1 MAGCQRLVIK
11 MINTTKIAK
20 SNLKQNKSKSILII
34 ITIILSTLMLSSI
47 GIYIVDAGAYQ
58 KENTIKYSG
67 NYQGILANVDEKQAD
82 ILSNHADVE
91 LTGKMNGVGVEK
103 LEDDSNISLAYMN
116 EDALKLNSFEFIKG
130 KLPSKENEIVLDSG
144 ALKALGYKNKDLGE
158 KIKISYDDYKND
170 KKIEKEFIISGIL
183 KTSEISETGKY
194 YYAIISES
202 YMRNTRDMSQE
213 DFNIY
218 VKFNDKSNLSIEQAK
233 EKLDKI
239 ANDIGLDTINTAVNE
254 NYINALKPDMETIMG
269 GVFVGLVIVLSSIL
283 VIYNIFYISI
293 VTKVQEFGKL
303 RAIGATKKQIKNIVF
318 KEGFILAGIAI
329 PIGII
334 LGYVLA
340 NIIIKSFMDIDVK
353 SSRLPVILSVVVIS
367 FISVVLSLLKP
378 MKVASKVSIVDAVR
392 YTGNKI
398 SNKSKRKGYKNINLK
413 RLSHANLE
421 RNKKRTYMTLAS
433 LILSGTIFITVS
445 TALESFDAEKMAR
458 EHFPYDIEVRLS
470 GYEMNSDKNPKDN
483 LNILQMDNPLS
494 KDFFNQIKN
503 MEGIKRIES
512 ARSVKIGM
520 EDYDVEFKYDL
531 LQSINENDVKSLN
544 KNIIDGKINLERL
557 QTGDE
562 IVITHVDT
570 AKEMG
575 VKAGDKIRLTLYDGD
590 KKIKKEFKV
599 QAIAM
604 GVPSFGIGKD
614 FIDRTL
620 KYDSTSSLGIY
631 TEEGKYQEIK
641 DSIKKIAKNNG
652 FLETDF
658 IDSRIESNKATIS
671 FIKIMGYTLT
681 GIIGVIGFMNLVNTM
696 ITSIVT
702 RKKELG
708 MLQAIGLTNK
718 QLVKML
724 NSEAIYYT
732 SGMMIGSI
740 LFGGIL
746 GYIAVIFLKKT
757 GLSYATYSLPIVPIL
772 LMIVCI
778 LIAQFITTYLIGRSF
793 NKESLIDRVRYSE

>member
-1 MAGCQRLVIK
+1 

-20 SNLKQNKSKSILII
+20 SNLKKNKSKSILII

-91 LTGKMNGVGVEK
+91 LTGEMNGVGVEK

-158 KIKISYDDYKND
+158 KIKISYDDYKSD

-183 KTSEISETGKY
+183 KTSEISEAGKY

-458 EHFPYDIEVRLS
+458 EHFPYDIEVSLS
-470 GYEMNSDKNPKDN
+470 GYEMNSDKNPKNN
-483 LNILQMDNPLS
+483 LNILQMNNPLS

-724 NSEAIYYT
+724 NSEAMYYT

>member
-1 MAGCQRLVIK
+1 MNID
-11 MINTTKIAK
+11 AK
-20 SNLKQNKSKSILII
+20 S
-34 ITIILSTLMLSSI
+34 
-47 GIYIVDAGAYQ
+47 
-58 KENTIKYSG
+58 
-67 NYQGILANVDEKQAD
+67 
-82 ILSNHADVE
+82 
-91 LTGKMNGVGVEK
+91 
-103 LEDDSNISLAYMN
+103 
-116 EDALKLNSFEFIKG
+116 
-130 KLPSKENEIVLDSG
+130 
-144 ALKALGYKNKDLGE
+144 
-158 KIKISYDDYKND
+158 
-170 KKIEKEFIISGIL
+170 
-183 KTSEISETGKY
+183 
-194 YYAIISES
+194 
-202 YMRNTRDMSQE
+202 SQ
-213 DFNIY
+213 
-218 VKFNDKSNLSIEQAK
+218 
-233 EKLDKI
+233 
-239 ANDIGLDTINTAVNE
+239 
-254 NYINALKPDMETIMG
+254 
-269 GVFVGLVIVLSSIL
+269 
-283 VIYNIFYISI
+283 
-293 VTKVQEFGKL
+293 
-303 RAIGATKKQIKNIVF
+303 
-318 KEGFILAGIAI
+318 
-329 PIGII
+329 
-334 LGYVLA
+334 
-340 NIIIKSFMDIDVK
+340 
-353 SSRLPVILSVVVIS
+353 LPVILLVAVIS

-392 YTGNKI
+392 YSGNKI
-398 SNKSKRKGYKNINLK
+398 SNKNKRKGYKNINLN

-470 GYEMNSDKNPKDN
+470 GYEMNSDKNPKNN

-503 MEGIKRIES
+503 IEGIKRIES

-531 LQSINENDVKSLN
+531 LQSINENDVKSLS
-544 KNIIDGKINLERL
+544 KNLIDGKINLERL

-631 TEEGKYQEIK
+631 TKEGKYQEVK
-641 DSIKKIAKNNG
+641 DSIKKIAKSNG

-724 NSEAIYYT
+724 NSEAISYT

-746 GYIAVIFLKKT
+746 GYIAVMVLKKT

>member
-1 MAGCQRLVIK
+1 MMTIK
-11 MINTTKIAK
+11 MI
-20 SNLKQNKSKSILII
+20 
-34 ITIILSTLMLSSI
+34 
-47 GIYIVDAGAYQ
+47 
-58 KENTIKYSG
+58 
-67 NYQGILANVDEKQAD
+67 
-82 ILSNHADVE
+82 
-91 LTGKMNGVGVEK
+91 
-103 LEDDSNISLAYMN
+103 
-116 EDALKLNSFEFIKG
+116 
-130 KLPSKENEIVLDSG
+130 
-144 ALKALGYKNKDLGE
+144 
-158 KIKISYDDYKND
+158 

-183 KTSEISETGKY
+183 KTSEISEAGKY

-724 NSEAIYYT
+724 NSEAMYYT

>member
-1 MAGCQRLVIK
+1 

-91 LTGKMNGVGVEK
+91 LTGEMNGVGVEK

-116 EDALKLNSFEFIKG
+116 EDALKLNSFELIKG
-130 KLPSKENEIVLDSG
+130 KLPTKENEIVLDSG

-158 KIKISYDDYKND
+158 KIKISYNDYKND
-170 KKIEKEFIISGIL
+170 KKIEKEFVISGIL
-183 KTSEISETGKY
+183 KTSEISEAGKY
-194 YYAIISES
+194 YYAIISEL

-269 GVFVGLVIVLSSIL
+269 GGFVGLVIVLSSIL

-470 GYEMNSDKNPKDN
+470 GYEMNSDKNPKNN

-544 KNIIDGKINLERL
+544 KNLIDGKINLERL

-604 GVPSFGIGKD
+604 GVQSFGIGKD

-658 IDSRIESNKATIS
+658 IDSRIESNKAVIS

-724 NSEAIYYT
+724 NSEAMYYT

>member
-1 MAGCQRLVIK
+1 

-91 LTGKMNGVGVEK
+91 LTGEMNGVGVEK

-116 EDALKLNSFEFIKG
+116 EDALKLNSFELIKG
-130 KLPSKENEIVLDSG
+130 KLPTKENEIVLDSG

-158 KIKISYDDYKND
+158 KIKISYNDYKND
-170 KKIEKEFIISGIL
+170 KKIEKEFVISGIL
-183 KTSEISETGKY
+183 KTSEISEAGKY
-194 YYAIISES
+194 YYAIISEL

-470 GYEMNSDKNPKDN
+470 GYEMNSDKNPKNN

-658 IDSRIESNKATIS
+658 IDSRIESNKAVIS

-724 NSEAIYYT
+724 NSEAMYYT

>member
-1 MAGCQRLVIK
+1 

-91 LTGKMNGVGVEK
+91 LTGEMNGVGVEK

-116 EDALKLNSFEFIKG
+116 EDALKLNSFELIKG
-130 KLPSKENEIVLDSG
+130 KLPTKENEIVLDSG

-158 KIKISYDDYKND
+158 KIKISYNDYKND
-170 KKIEKEFIISGIL
+170 KKIEKEFVISGIL
-183 KTSEISETGKY
+183 KTSEISEAGKY

-269 GVFVGLVIVLSSIL
+269 GGFVGLVIVLSSIL

-470 GYEMNSDKNPKDN
+470 GYEMNSDKNPKNN

-544 KNIIDGKINLERL
+544 KNLIDGKINLERL

-658 IDSRIESNKATIS
+658 IDSRIESNKAVIS

-724 NSEAIYYT
+724 NSEAMYYT

>member
-1 MAGCQRLVIK
+1 

-91 LTGKMNGVGVEK
+91 LTGEMNGVGVEK

-183 KTSEISETGKY
+183 KTSEISEAGKY

-254 NYINALKPDMETIMG
+254 NYINALKPDMEMIMG

>member
-1 MAGCQRLVIK
+1 

-91 LTGKMNGVGVEK
+91 LTGEMNGVGVEK

-116 EDALKLNSFEFIKG
+116 EDALKLNSFELIKG
-130 KLPSKENEIVLDSG
+130 KLPTKENEIVLDSG

-158 KIKISYDDYKND
+158 KIKISYNDYKND
-170 KKIEKEFIISGIL
+170 KKIEKEFVISGIL
-183 KTSEISETGKY
+183 KTSEISEAGKY
-194 YYAIISES
+194 YYAIISEL

-269 GVFVGLVIVLSSIL
+269 GGFVGLVIVLSSIL

-470 GYEMNSDKNPKDN
+470 GYEMNSDKNPKNN

-520 EDYDVEFKYDL
+520 EDYDVEFKYDV

-544 KNIIDGKINLERL
+544 KNLIDGKINLERL

-590 KKIKKEFKV
+590 KEIKKEFKV

-652 FLETDF
+652 FLEIDF
-658 IDSRIESNKATIS
+658 IDSRIESNKAVIS

-724 NSEAIYYT
+724 NSEAMYCT

>member
-1 MAGCQRLVIK
+1 
-11 MINTTKIAK
+11 
-20 SNLKQNKSKSILII
+20 
-34 ITIILSTLMLSSI
+34 
-47 GIYIVDAGAYQ
+47 
-58 KENTIKYSG
+58 
-67 NYQGILANVDEKQAD
+67 
-82 ILSNHADVE
+82 
-91 LTGKMNGVGVEK
+91 
-103 LEDDSNISLAYMN
+103 
-116 EDALKLNSFEFIKG
+116 
-130 KLPSKENEIVLDSG
+130 
-144 ALKALGYKNKDLGE
+144 
-158 KIKISYDDYKND
+158 
-170 KKIEKEFIISGIL
+170 
-183 KTSEISETGKY
+183 
-194 YYAIISES
+194 
-202 YMRNTRDMSQE
+202 MRNTRDMSQE

-218 VKFNDKSNLSIEQAK
+218 VKLNDKSNLSIEQAK
-233 EKLDKI
+233 SKLNKI
-239 ANDIGLDTINTAVNE
+239 ANDVGLDTINVAVNE

-303 RAIGATKKQIKNIVF
+303 RAIGATKKQVKNIVF

-724 NSEAIYYT
+724 NSEAMYYT

>member
-1 MAGCQRLVIK
+1 

-158 KIKISYDDYKND
+158 KIKISYNDYKSD

-183 KTSEISETGKY
+183 KTSEISEAGKY

-218 VKFNDKSNLSIEQAK
+218 VKLNDKSNLSIEQAK
-233 EKLDKI
+233 SKLNKI
-239 ANDIGLDTINTAVNE
+239 ANDVGLDTINVAVNE

-303 RAIGATKKQIKNIVF
+303 RAIGATKKQVKNIVF

-334 LGYVLA
+334 LGYALS
-340 NIIIKSFMDIDVK
+340 NIIIKSVMDIDVK
-353 SSRLPVILSVVVIS
+353 SSQLPVILLVIIIS
-367 FISVVLSLLKP
+367 FMSVVLSLLKP

-398 SNKSKRKGYKNINLK
+398 SNKNKRKGYKNINLK
-413 RLSHANLE
+413 RLSQANLE
-421 RNKKRTYMTLAS
+421 RNKKRTYMTLVS

-445 TALESFDAEKMAR
+445 TALESFDAEKTAR
-458 EHFPYDIEVRLS
+458 ANFPYDIEVRLA
-470 GYEMNSDKNPKDN
+470 GYEMDSDKNPKNN
-483 LNILQMDNPLS
+483 LNILQMNNPLS
-494 KDFFNQIKN
+494 KDFLNQIKDI
-503 MEGIKRIES
+503 EGIKKIES
-512 ARSVKIGM
+512 ARSVKVGM
-520 EDYDVEFKYDL
+520 DDYDVEFKHDL
-531 LQSINENDVKSLN
+531 LQSVDENDVKSLN
-544 KNIIDGKINLERL
+544 NNLVDGKINFERL

-724 NSEAIYYT
+724 NSEAMYYT

>member
-1 MAGCQRLVIK
+1 

-91 LTGKMNGVGVEK
+91 LTGEMNGVGVEK

-158 KIKISYDDYKND
+158 KIKISYDDYKSD

-183 KTSEISETGKY
+183 KTSEISEAGKY

-433 LILSGTIFITVS
+433 LILSGTIFITVL

-724 NSEAIYYT
+724 NSEAMYYT

>member
-91 LTGKMNGVGVEK
+91 LTGEMNGVGVEK

-183 KTSEISETGKY
+183 KTSEISEAGKY

-470 GYEMNSDKNPKDN
+470 GYEMNSDKNPKNN
-483 LNILQMDNPLS
+483 LNILQMNNPLS

>member
-1 MAGCQRLVIK
+1 

-91 LTGKMNGVGVEK
+91 LTGEMNGVGVEK

-183 KTSEISETGKY
+183 KTSEISEAGKY

-702 RKKELG
+702 RKRLG

-724 NSEAIYYT
+724 NSEAMYYT

>member
-1 MAGCQRLVIK
+1 

-158 KIKISYDDYKND
+158 KIKISYNDYKSD

-183 KTSEISETGKY
+183 KTSEISEAGKY

-724 NSEAIYYT
+724 NSEAMYYT

>member
-1 MAGCQRLVIK
+1 MIK

-91 LTGKMNGVGVEK
+91 LTGEMNGVGVEK

-183 KTSEISETGKY
+183 KTSEISEAGKY

-724 NSEAIYYT
+724 NSEAMYYT

>member
-1 MAGCQRLVIK
+1 

-158 KIKISYDDYKND
+158 KIKISYNDYKSD

-183 KTSEISETGKY
+183 KTSEISEAGKY

-218 VKFNDKSNLSIEQAK
+218 VKLNDKSNLSIEQAK
-233 EKLDKI
+233 SKLNKI
-239 ANDIGLDTINTAVNE
+239 ANDVGLDTINVAVNE

-303 RAIGATKKQIKNIVF
+303 RAIGATKKQVKNIVF

-334 LGYVLA
+334 LGYALS
-340 NIIIKSFMDIDVK
+340 NIIIKSVMDIDVK
-353 SSRLPVILSVVVIS
+353 SSQLPVILLVIIIS
-367 FISVVLSLLKP
+367 FMSVVLSLLKP

-398 SNKSKRKGYKNINLK
+398 SNKNKRKGYKNINLK
-413 RLSHANLE
+413 RLSQANLE
-421 RNKKRTYMTLAS
+421 RNKKRTYMTLVS

-458 EHFPYDIEVRLS
+458 ANFPYDIEVRLA
-470 GYEMNSDKNPKDN
+470 GYEMDSDKNPKNN
-483 LNILQMDNPLS
+483 LNILQMNNPLS
-494 KDFFNQIKN
+494 KDFLNQIKDI
-503 MEGIKRIES
+503 EGIKKIES
-512 ARSVKIGM
+512 ARSVKVGM
-520 EDYDVEFKYDL
+520 DDYDVEFKHDL
-531 LQSINENDVKSLN
+531 LQSVDENDVKSLN
-544 KNIIDGKINLERL
+544 NNLVDGKINFERL

>member
-1 MAGCQRLVIK
+1 
-11 MINTTKIAK
+11 
-20 SNLKQNKSKSILII
+20 
-34 ITIILSTLMLSSI
+34 
-47 GIYIVDAGAYQ
+47 
-58 KENTIKYSG
+58 
-67 NYQGILANVDEKQAD
+67 
-82 ILSNHADVE
+82 
-91 LTGKMNGVGVEK
+91 MNGVGVEK

-183 KTSEISETGKY
+183 KTSEISEAGKY

-724 NSEAIYYT
+724 NSEAMYYT

>member
-1 MAGCQRLVIK
+1 

-91 LTGKMNGVGVEK
+91 LTGEMNGVGVEK

-116 EDALKLNSFEFIKG
+116 EDALKLNSFELIKG
-130 KLPSKENEIVLDSG
+130 KLPTKENEIVLDSG

-158 KIKISYDDYKND
+158 KIKISYNDYKND
-170 KKIEKEFIISGIL
+170 KKIEKEFVISGIL
-183 KTSEISETGKY
+183 KTSEISEAGKY
-194 YYAIISES
+194 YYAIISEL

-269 GVFVGLVIVLSSIL
+269 GGFVGLVIVLSSIL

-470 GYEMNSDKNPKDN
+470 GYEMDSDKNPKNN

-494 KDFFNQIKN
+494 KVFFNQIKN
-503 MEGIKRIES
+503 MKGIKRIES

-544 KNIIDGKINLERL
+544 KNLIDGKVNLERL

-724 NSEAIYYT
+724 NSESMYYT

-746 GYIAVIFLKKT
+746 GYIAVILLKKT

-778 LIAQFITTYLIGRSF
+778 LIAQFITIYLIGRSF

>member
-91 LTGKMNGVGVEK
+91 LTGEMNGVGVEK

-116 EDALKLNSFEFIKG
+116 EDALKLNSFELIKG
-130 KLPSKENEIVLDSG
+130 KLPTKENEIVLDSG

-158 KIKISYDDYKND
+158 KIKISYNDYKND
-170 KKIEKEFIISGIL
+170 KKIEKEFVISGIL
-183 KTSEISETGKY
+183 KTSEISEAGKY

-218 VKFNDKSNLSIEQAK
+218 VKFNDKSNLSIEQVK

-470 GYEMNSDKNPKDN
+470 GYEMNSDKNPKNN

-544 KNIIDGKINLERL
+544 KNLIDGKINLERL

-658 IDSRIESNKATIS
+658 IDSRIESNKAVIS

-724 NSEAIYYT
+724 NSEAMYYT

>member
-1 MAGCQRLVIK
+1 

-91 LTGKMNGVGVEK
+91 LTGEMNGVGVEK

>member
-1 MAGCQRLVIK
+1 

-91 LTGKMNGVGVEK
+91 LTGEMNGVGVEK

-183 KTSEISETGKY
+183 KTSEISEAGKY

-458 EHFPYDIEVRLS
+458 EHFPYDIEVKLS

-724 NSEAIYYT
+724 NSEAMYYT

>member
-1 MAGCQRLVIK
+1 

-20 SNLKQNKSKSILII
+20 NNLKQNKSKSILII

-47 GIYIVDAGAYQ
+47 GIYIVNAGAYQ

-91 LTGKMNGVGVEK
+91 LTGEMNGVGVEK
-103 LEDDSNISLAYMN
+103 LEDDSNISLAYMK
-116 EDALKLNSFEFIKG
+116 EDALKLNSFEFVKG
-130 KLPSKENEIVLDSG
+130 KLPTKENEIVLDSG

-158 KIKISYDDYKND
+158 RIKISYNDYKND

-183 KTSEISETGKY
+183 KTSEISEAGKY

-202 YMRNTRDMSQE
+202 YMRNTRNMSQE

-218 VKFNDKSNLSIEQAK
+218 VKFNDKSNLSIEQIK

-318 KEGFILAGIAI
+318 KEGFILAGISI

-340 NIIIKSFMDIDVK
+340 NIIIKSFMNIDAK
-353 SSRLPVILSVVVIS
+353 SSQLPVILLVAVIS

-392 YTGNKI
+392 YSGNKI
-398 SNKSKRKGYKNINLK
+398 SNKNKRKGYKNINLN

-470 GYEMNSDKNPKDN
+470 GYEMNSDKNPKNN

-503 MEGIKRIES
+503 IEGIKRIES

-531 LQSINENDVKSLN
+531 LQSINENDVKSLS
-544 KNIIDGKINLERL
+544 KNLIDGKINLERL

-631 TEEGKYQEIK
+631 TKEGKYQEVK
-641 DSIKKIAKNNG
+641 DSIKKIAKSNG

-724 NSEAIYYT
+724 NSEAISYT

-746 GYIAVIFLKKT
+746 GYIAVMVLKKT

>member
-1 MAGCQRLVIK
+1 

-91 LTGKMNGVGVEK
+91 LTGEMNGVGVEK

-116 EDALKLNSFEFIKG
+116 EDALKLNSFELIKG
-130 KLPSKENEIVLDSG
+130 KLPTKENEIVLDSG

-158 KIKISYDDYKND
+158 KIKISYNDYKND
-170 KKIEKEFIISGIL
+170 KKIEKEFVISGIL
-183 KTSEISETGKY
+183 KTSEISEAGKY
-194 YYAIISES
+194 YYAIISEL

-269 GVFVGLVIVLSSIL
+269 GGFVGLVIVLSSIL

-470 GYEMNSDKNPKDN
+470 GYEMNSDKNPKNN

-520 EDYDVEFKYDL
+520 EDYDVEFKYDV

-544 KNIIDGKINLERL
+544 KNLIDGKINLERL

-590 KKIKKEFKV
+590 KEIKKEFKV

-652 FLETDF
+652 FLEIDF
-658 IDSRIESNKATIS
+658 IDSRIESNKAVIS

-724 NSEAIYYT
+724 NSEAMYYT

>member
-1 MAGCQRLVIK
+1 

-91 LTGKMNGVGVEK
+91 LTGEMNGVGVEK

-116 EDALKLNSFEFIKG
+116 EDALKLNSFELIKG
-130 KLPSKENEIVLDSG
+130 KLPTKENEIVLDSG

-158 KIKISYDDYKND
+158 KIKISYNDYKND
-170 KKIEKEFIISGIL
+170 KKIEKEFVISGIL
-183 KTSEISETGKY
+183 KTSEISEAGKY
-194 YYAIISES
+194 YYAIISEL

-269 GVFVGLVIVLSSIL
+269 GGFVGLVIVLSSIL

-470 GYEMNSDKNPKDN
+470 GYEMNSDKNPKNN

-544 KNIIDGKINLERL
+544 KNLIDGKINLERL

-658 IDSRIESNKATIS
+658 IDSRIESNKAVIS

-724 NSEAIYYT
+724 NSEAMYYT

-757 GLSYATYSLPIVPIL
+757 GLSYATYSLPIVPTL

>member
-1 MAGCQRLVIK
+1 

-91 LTGKMNGVGVEK
+91 LTCEMNGVGVEK

-116 EDALKLNSFEFIKG
+116 EDALKLNSFELIKG
-130 KLPSKENEIVLDSG
+130 KLPTKENEIVLDSG

-158 KIKISYDDYKND
+158 KIKISYNDYKND
-170 KKIEKEFIISGIL
+170 KKIEKEFVISGIL
-183 KTSEISETGKY
+183 KTSEISEAGKY
-194 YYAIISES
+194 YYAIISEL

-269 GVFVGLVIVLSSIL
+269 GGFVGLVIVLSSIL

-470 GYEMNSDKNPKDN
+470 GYEMNSDKNPKNN

-544 KNIIDGKINLERL
+544 KNLIDGKINLERL

-658 IDSRIESNKATIS
+658 IDSRIESNKAVIS

-724 NSEAIYYT
+724 NSEAMYYT

>member
-1 MAGCQRLVIK
+1 

-34 ITIILSTLMLSSI
+34 ITIILSTLILSSI

-91 LTGKMNGVGVEK
+91 LTGEMNGVGVEK

-183 KTSEISETGKY
+183 KTSEISEAGKY

>member
-1 MAGCQRLVIK
+1 MIK

-183 KTSEISETGKY
+183 KTSEISEAGKY

>member
-1 MAGCQRLVIK
+1 

-91 LTGKMNGVGVEK
+91 LTGEMNGVGVEK
-103 LEDDSNISLAYMN
+103 LEDDLNISLAYMN
-116 EDALKLNSFEFIKG
+116 EDALKLNSFELIKG
-130 KLPSKENEIVLDSG
+130 KLPTKENEIVLDSG

-158 KIKISYDDYKND
+158 KIKISYNDYKND
-170 KKIEKEFIISGIL
+170 KKIEKEFVISGIL
-183 KTSEISETGKY
+183 KTSEISEAGKY
-194 YYAIISES
+194 YYAIISEL

-269 GVFVGLVIVLSSIL
+269 GGFVGLVIVLSSIL

-470 GYEMNSDKNPKDN
+470 GYEMNSDKNPKNN

-544 KNIIDGKINLERL
+544 KNLIDGKINLERL

-658 IDSRIESNKATIS
+658 IDSRIESNKAVIS

-724 NSEAIYYT
+724 NSEAMYYT

>member
-1 MAGCQRLVIK
+1 MIK

-91 LTGKMNGVGVEK
+91 LTGEMNGVGVEK

-183 KTSEISETGKY
+183 KTSEISEAGKY

-218 VKFNDKSNLSIEQAK
+218 VKFNDKSNLSIEQTK

-470 GYEMNSDKNPKDN
+470 GYEMNSDKNPKNN

>member
-91 LTGKMNGVGVEK
+91 LTGEMNGVGVEK

-158 KIKISYDDYKND
+158 KIKISYDDYKSD

-183 KTSEISETGKY
+183 KTSEISEAGKY

-470 GYEMNSDKNPKDN
+470 GYEMNSDKNPKNN
-483 LNILQMDNPLS
+483 LNILQMNNPLS

-724 NSEAIYYT
+724 NSEAMYYT

>member
-1 MAGCQRLVIK
+1 

-91 LTGKMNGVGVEK
+91 LTGEMNGVGVEK

-183 KTSEISETGKY
+183 KTSEISEAGKY

-614 FIDRTL
+614 FIDKTL

-724 NSEAIYYT
+724 NSEAMYYT

-778 LIAQFITTYLIGRSF
+778 IIAQFITTYLIGRSF

>member
-1 MAGCQRLVIK
+1 

-91 LTGKMNGVGVEK
+91 LTGEMNGVGVEK

-183 KTSEISETGKY
+183 KTSEISEAGKY

-757 GLSYATYSLPIVPIL
+757 GLSYATYSLLIVPIL

>member
-91 LTGKMNGVGVEK
+91 LTGEMNGVGVEK

-183 KTSEISETGKY
+183 KTSEISEAGKY

-218 VKFNDKSNLSIEQAK
+218 VKFNDKSNLSIEQVK

-494 KDFFNQIKN
+494 KNFFNQIKN

>member
-1 MAGCQRLVIK
+1 MIK

-91 LTGKMNGVGVEK
+91 LTGEMNGVGVEK

-116 EDALKLNSFEFIKG
+116 EDALKLNSFELIKG
-130 KLPSKENEIVLDSG
+130 KLPTKENEIVLDSG

-158 KIKISYDDYKND
+158 KIKISYNDYKND
-170 KKIEKEFIISGIL
+170 KKIEKEFVISGIL
-183 KTSEISETGKY
+183 KTSEISEAGKY
-194 YYAIISES
+194 YYAIISEL

-269 GVFVGLVIVLSSIL
+269 GGFVGLVIVLSSIL

-470 GYEMNSDKNPKDN
+470 GYEMNSDKNPKNN

-544 KNIIDGKINLERL
+544 KNLIDGKINLERL

-658 IDSRIESNKATIS
+658 IDSRIESNKAVIS

-724 NSEAIYYT
+724 NSEAMYYT

>member
-1 MAGCQRLVIK
+1 

-91 LTGKMNGVGVEK
+91 LTGEMNGVGVEK

-183 KTSEISETGKY
+183 KTSEISEAGKY

-421 RNKKRTYMTLAS
+421 RNKKRTYMTLTS

-724 NSEAIYYT
+724 NSEAMYYT

-778 LIAQFITTYLIGRSF
+778 IIAQFITTYLIGRSF

>member
-1 MAGCQRLVIK
+1 

-67 NYQGILANVDEKQAD
+67 NYHGVLANVGEKQVN
-82 ILSNHADVE
+82 ILRNHADIE
-91 LTGKMNGVGVEK
+91 LSGEMNGVGVEK

-116 EDALKLNSFEFIKG
+116 EDALKLNNLEFIKG
-130 KLPSKENEIVLDSG
+130 KLPIKENEIVLDSG
-144 ALKALGYKNKDLGE
+144 ALKALGYNNKKLGE
-158 KIKISYDDYKND
+158 KIKISYGDYKSD
-170 KKIEKEFIISGIL
+170 KRIEKEFIITGIL
-183 KTSEISETGKY
+183 KTSEISEAGKY
-194 YYAIISES
+194 YNALISEK
-202 YMRNTRDMSQE
+202 YMKNTRDMSRE

-218 VKFNDKSNLSIEQAK
+218 VKLKDKSDLSIEQAK
-233 EKLDKI
+233 EKLNKI
-239 ANDIGLDTINTAVNE
+239 ANDIGLDTVNVVVNE

-269 GVFVGLVIVLSSIL
+269 GFFVGLVIVLSSIL

-318 KEGFILAGIAI
+318 KEGFILAGISI

-340 NIIIKSFMDIDVK
+340 NIIIKSFMNIDVK
-353 SSRLPVILSVVVIS
+353 SSQLPVILLVAVIS

-398 SNKSKRKGYKNINLK
+398 SSKNKRKGYKNINLK

-470 GYEMNSDKNPKDN
+470 GYEMDSDKNPKNN
-483 LNILQMDNPLS
+483 LNILQMNNPLG
-494 KDFFNQIKN
+494 KDFLNQIKGI
-503 MEGIKRIES
+503 EGIKKIES

-520 EDYDVEFKYDL
+520 EDYDVEFKHDL

-544 KNIIDGKINLERL
+544 KNLVDGKINLERL

-562 IVITHVDT
+562 IVITHIDT

-575 VKAGDKIRLTLYDGD
+575 VKAGDKIKLTLYDGD
-590 KKIKKEFKV
+590 KEIKKEFKV

-631 TEEGKYQEIK
+631 TEEGQYQEVK
-641 DSIKKIAKNNG
+641 DSIKKIAKSNG

-724 NSEAIYYT
+724 NSEAVSYT

-746 GYIAVIFLKKT
+746 GYIAVMVLKKT

-772 LMIVCI
+772 LMVICI
-778 LIAQFITTYLIGRSF
+778 FIAQFITTYLIGRSF

>member
-1 MAGCQRLVIK
+1 

-91 LTGKMNGVGVEK
+91 LTGEMNGVGVEK

-158 KIKISYDDYKND
+158 KIKISYDDYKSD

-183 KTSEISETGKY
+183 KTSEISEAGKY

-269 GVFVGLVIVLSSIL
+269 GVVVGLVIVLSSIL

-470 GYEMNSDKNPKDN
+470 GYEMNSDKNPKNN
-483 LNILQMDNPLS
+483 LNILQMNNPLS

-724 NSEAIYYT
+724 NSEAMYYT

>member
-1 MAGCQRLVIK
+1 

-20 SNLKQNKSKSILII
+20 NNLKQNKSKSILII

-47 GIYIVDAGAYQ
+47 GIYIVNAGAYQ

-91 LTGKMNGVGVEK
+91 LTGEMNGVGVEK

-116 EDALKLNSFEFIKG
+116 EDALKLNSFEFVKG
-130 KLPSKENEIVLDSG
+130 KLPTKENEIVLDSG

-158 KIKISYDDYKND
+158 RIKISYNDYKND

-183 KTSEISETGKY
+183 KTSEISEAGKY

-202 YMRNTRDMSQE
+202 YMRNTRNMSQE

-218 VKFNDKSNLSIEQAK
+218 VKFNDKSNLSIEQIK

-318 KEGFILAGIAI
+318 KEGFILAGISI

-340 NIIIKSFMDIDVK
+340 NIIIKSFMNIDAK
-353 SSRLPVILSVVVIS
+353 SSQLPVILLVAVIS

-392 YTGNKI
+392 YSGNKI
-398 SNKSKRKGYKNINLK
+398 SNKNKRKGYKNINLN

-470 GYEMNSDKNPKDN
+470 GYEMNSDKNPKNN

-503 MEGIKRIES
+503 IEGIKRIES

-531 LQSINENDVKSLN
+531 LQSINENDVKSLS
-544 KNIIDGKINLERL
+544 KNLIDGKINLERL

-631 TEEGKYQEIK
+631 TKEGKYQEVK
-641 DSIKKIAKNNG
+641 DSIKKIAKSNG

-724 NSEAIYYT
+724 NSEAISYT

-746 GYIAVIFLKKT
+746 GYIAAMVLKKT

>member
-1 MAGCQRLVIK
+1 

-20 SNLKQNKSKSILII
+20 NNLKQNKSKSILII

-47 GIYIVDAGAYQ
+47 GIYIVNAGAYQ

-91 LTGKMNGVGVEK
+91 LTGEMNGVGVEK

-116 EDALKLNSFEFIKG
+116 EDALKLNSFEFVKG
-130 KLPSKENEIVLDSG
+130 KLPTKENEIVLDSG

-158 KIKISYDDYKND
+158 RIKISYNDYKND

-183 KTSEISETGKY
+183 KTSEISEAGKY

-202 YMRNTRDMSQE
+202 YMRNTRNMSQE

-218 VKFNDKSNLSIEQAK
+218 VKFNDKSNLSIEQIK

-318 KEGFILAGIAI
+318 KEGFILAGISI

-340 NIIIKSFMDIDVK
+340 NIIIKSFMNIDAK
-353 SSRLPVILSVVVIS
+353 SSQLPVILLVAVIS

-392 YTGNKI
+392 YSGNKI
-398 SNKSKRKGYKNINLK
+398 SNKNKRKGYKNINLN

-470 GYEMNSDKNPKDN
+470 GYEMNSDKNPKNN

-503 MEGIKRIES
+503 IEGIKRIES

-531 LQSINENDVKSLN
+531 LQSINENDVKSLS
-544 KNIIDGKINLERL
+544 KNLIDGKINLERL

-631 TEEGKYQEIK
+631 TKEGKYQEVK
-641 DSIKKIAKNNG
+641 DSIKKIAKSNG

-724 NSEAIYYT
+724 NSEAISYT

-746 GYIAVIFLKKT
+746 GYIAVMVLKKT